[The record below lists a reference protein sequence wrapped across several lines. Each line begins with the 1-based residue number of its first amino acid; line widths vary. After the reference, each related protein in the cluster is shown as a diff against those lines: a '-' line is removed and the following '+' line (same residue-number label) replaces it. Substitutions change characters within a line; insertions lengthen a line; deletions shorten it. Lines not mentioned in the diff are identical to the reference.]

1 MRTYK
6 FRIYPKKHQVESM
19 NFMLNLSRELYNAM
33 LQQRI
38 YALRSGRKVD
48 YNSQQ
53 DELPELKKAFPECRN
68 IHSLAIQD
76 VAHRV
81 DRTFDNFFRRV
92 KEKKKGK
99 NIKAGF
105 PRFKSRDQYN
115 SITYTQ
121 SGFRILDNGHIWLSK
136 IGKIRMFMHRTIT
149 GDIRTLSIKRDT
161 VGDWFVT
168 ITVEIP
174 KEEFHSRY

>member
-1 MRTYK
+1 MIRTYR

-19 NFMLNLSRELYNAM
+19 NSTLNLSRELYNAM

-53 DELPELKKAFPECRN
+53 DELPELKKAFPEFRN

-81 DRTFDNFFRRV
+81 DKTFDNFFRRV

-99 NIKAGF
+99 NIKAEF
-105 PRFKSRDQYN
+105 PRFKS
-115 SITYTQ
+115 
-121 SGFRILDNGHIWLSK
+121 
-136 IGKIRMFMHRTIT
+136 
-149 GDIRTLSIKRDT
+149 
-161 VGDWFVT
+161 
-168 ITVEIP
+168 
-174 KEEFHSRY
+174 